1 VHAHQVR
8 SKPRWPYEPDSAS
21 SRWRRGSVQLN
32 PCMCTGCALAAAL
45 AYVRKPAAARM
56 CAGAPG
62 DMQTVPLC
70 IVVEKEQR
78 AGTLLLHART
88 GDAQAMLGCIAAE
101 ERRCTATP
109 ACDPGHHSHTGNQHL
124 GLPCVPSRDM
134 DAWRHRDIKQLRM
147 CVHAHLT
154 TCEPCSDASSW
165 RKSSIHNCSCAT
177 RTGRHAG
184 STQPLACVHAHL
196 ATNRPRS
203 AYEPD
208 SASLWWRTPGAS

>member
-1 VHAHQVR
+1 MVVRARLGIIAVETRQRTAEPVYVHSVALWQLLWR
-8 SKPRWPYEPDSAS
+8 MSAS
-21 SRWRRGSVQLN
+21 PQLLACAPAHLVTCKPCLSASWWRRSSAQVL
-32 PCMCTGCALAAAL
+32 CSCT
-45 AYVRKPAAARM
+45 R
-56 CAGAPG
+56 AP
-62 DMQTVPLC
+62 
-70 IVVEKEQR
+70 
-78 AGTLLLHART
+78 

-101 ERRCTATP
+101 ERRCTAAP
-109 ACDPGHHSHTGNQHL
+109 ACDPCHHSHTGNQHL
-124 GLPCVPSRDM
+124 GLPWVPSRDM

-165 RKSSIHNCSCAT
+165 RTSSIHNCSCAT